1 MAKSS
6 INFAKASKGG
16 FQHNDRTKVPDYLL
30 PEKYHL
36 GNEVDISA
44 KDAEEKIQILYKEAK
59 KNYEERTGQK
69 IQATSYKW
77 EAVVNLNKEHTL
89 KDVQQL
95 TKDLEKE
102 TGFTAVQIA
111 IHKDEGRV
119 IKDSQNKEVPLY
131 NHHAHITFFTLD
143 RETGDNLYRRTIKT
157 SDRRKIEKDIFNK
170 YNNIQKGE
178 AGSKERKA
186 FNKLVNEEIKKKGL
200 KVMDSKRLSRLQTLT
215 AENLGMKRGKVSI
228 KEEAERLG
236 VEQDK
241 NPVER
246 LGHKQYKQ
254 VQQEKELIKAKE
266 LKEELK
272 KARES
277 LKNKGAPR
285 EDYAELEKLK
295 KELESER
302 KNKKLTKEKLDI
314 ALRDIIKIKT
324 STQKIEEEN
333 KDLKKNIKE
342 KYIETKE
349 IKEQYKNL
357 KKEYNLLKEKYIQIK
372 EYLKELPENILE
384 NSKKFYKEV
393 LEKTLEFKKEKVN
406 KDKDKDKELS
416 QLKEL
421 KEKLQKEKTFKE
433 KQKGN

>member
-111 IHKDEGRV
+111 IHRDEGRV
-119 IKDSQNKEVPLY
+119 IKDSQNKEVPIY

-236 VEQDK
+236 VEHDK
-241 NPVER
+241 NPAER
-246 LGHKQYKQ
+246 LEHKQYKQ

-277 LKNKGAPR
+277 LKDQGAKR
-285 EDYAELEKLK
+285 EDYAKLEQLSKDLQ
-295 KELESER
+295 EER
-302 KNKKLTKEKLDI
+302 KEKKLTKEKL
-314 ALRDIIKIKT
+314 ALALKEVTELKTTVKEVQASNTEIK
-324 STQKIEEEN
+324 
-333 KDLKKNIKE
+333 KDLSTKQDQLKQITTKYEDLQKEHISLME
-342 KYIETKE
+342 KYN
-349 IKEQYKNL
+349 NL
-357 KKEYNLLKEKYIQIK
+357 KQFV
-372 EYLKELPENILE
+372 KELPNKLIENAK
-384 NSKKFYKEV
+384 STYKEI
-393 LEKTLEFKKEKVN
+393 LRKIDDFKKEKETYQKEEELDKIKRLQELYKK
-406 KDKDKDKELS
+406 KD
-416 QLKEL
+416 EL
-421 KEKLQKEKTFKE
+421 KNQKERE
-433 KQKGN
+433 K

>member
-89 KDVQQL
+89 KDVQHL

-111 IHKDEGRV
+111 IHRDEGRI

-157 SDRRKIEKDIFNK
+157 SDRRKIEKDIFNT
-170 YNNIQKGE
+170 YSNIQKGE

-186 FNKLVNEEIKKKGL
+186 FNKLVNKEIKKKGL

-215 AENLGMKRGKVSI
+215 AEKLGMRRGKVSI

-236 VEQDK
+236 VEHDK
-241 NPVER
+241 NPAER
-246 LGHKQYKQ
+246 LEHKQYKQ

-266 LKEELK
+266 LKEELQ
-272 KARES
+272 KARAS
-277 LKNKGAPR
+277 LKDQGAKR
-285 EDYAELEKLK
+285 EDYAKLEQLSKDLQ
-295 KELESER
+295 EER
-302 KNKKLTKEKLDI
+302 KEKKLTKEKL
-314 ALRDIIKIKT
+314 ALALKEVTELKTTVKEVQINNTEIK
-324 STQKIEEEN
+324 
-333 KDLKKNIKE
+333 KDLSTKQDQLKQITTKYEDLQKEHIFLME
-342 KYIETKE
+342 KYN
-349 IKEQYKNL
+349 NL
-357 KKEYNLLKEKYIQIK
+357 KQFV
-372 EYLKELPENILE
+372 KELPNKLIENAK
-384 NSKKFYKEV
+384 NTYKEI
-393 LEKTLEFKKEKVN
+393 LRKIDDFKKEKETYQKEEDLDKIKRLQELYKK
-406 KDKDKDKELS
+406 KD
-416 QLKEL
+416 EL
-421 KEKLQKEKTFKE
+421 KNQNEREK
-433 KQKGN
+433 